1 MTVNELIFNF
11 RINVENGGVF
21 IIEKSG
27 SFLKVTKAML
37 DKIGDRE
44 IKSHNIFDSKV
55 MIDIGMN
62 VEELKTLDVDEIKIG
77 TTLELVEMQGE
88 KQMPKGLRGVVTHI
102 DDAAQIHVKWQNGSS
117 LAIIPEVDKFII
129 VQN

>member
-37 DKIGDRE
+37 DEIVEEE
-44 IKSHNIFDSKV
+44 IKGHTEFDGKVFVHISRNIK
-55 MIDIGMN
+55 
-62 VEELKTLDVDEIKIG
+62 ELTICE
-77 TTLELVEMQGE
+77 
-88 KQMPKGLRGVVTHI
+88 
-102 DDAAQIHVKWQNGSS
+102 VK
-117 LAIIPEVDKFII
+117 
-129 VQN
+129 